1 MRNLDF
7 EYTFTPIG
15 IEDIE
20 DFENKYGI
28 LLPDDYKQFCCL
40 KMEEKLSNE
49 DLKLMIQLRKA

>member
-28 LLPDDYKQFCCL
+28 L
-40 KMEEKLSNE
+40 
-49 DLKLMIQLRKA
+49 

>member
-40 KMEEKLSNE
+40 KWREN
-49 DLKLMIQLRKA
+49 

>member
-15 IEDIE
+15 IE

-40 KMEEKLSNE
+40 KMEEN
-49 DLKLMIQLRKA
+49 

>member
-7 EYTFTPIG
+7 EYTFTIG

-28 LLPDDYKQFCCL
+28 LLPDDYKQFL
-40 KMEEKLSNE
+40 LSKMEEN
-49 DLKLMIQLRKA
+49 